1 MTHPLIIDG
10 PAEARLLLVADH
22 ASNRVPEG
30 INLGCD
36 AALLDQ
42 HVAID
47 IGTEALTRALA
58 DTLGATA
65 VLAGVSRLVIDLN
78 REPEAAG
85 LIPATSDGYAITGNQ
100 DLDASERARRLV
112 TYHSPYHDAITA
124 MLDRHPV
131 ELIAAIHSFTPQLA
145 SRPGE
150 ARPWQ
155 VGLLHNEDS
164 RAAAIAIAH
173 LRGQG
178 LVVGDNEPYSGRQL
192 NYTMNRHAETRGLP
206 YLGFEV
212 RQDLLMTDADVE
224 SWRNILAETIAV
236 TLSLLRK
243 A

>member
-1 MTHPLIIDG
+1 VTHPLIIDG
-10 PAEARLLLVADH
+10 PAAARLLLVADH

-30 INLGCD
+30 VELGCD
-36 AALLDQ
+36 PALLNE

-47 IGTEALTRALA
+47 IGTEALTVGLA
-58 DTLGATA
+58 DTLGAAA
-65 VLAGVSRLVIDLN
+65 VLAGVSRLVVDLN

-85 LIPATSDGYAITGNQ
+85 LIPGSSDGHAIPGNR
-100 DLDASERARRLV
+100 DVDDAERARRLAA
-112 TYHSPYHDAITA
+112 YHLPYHAAISSA
-124 MLDRHPV
+124 LDRYPI

-164 RAAAIAIAH
+164 RAAVIAIAH

-192 NYTMNRHAETRGLP
+192 NYTMNRHAEARGLP
-206 YLGFEV
+206 YLGFEI

-224 SWRNILAETIAV
+224 RWRNILAQTIAH
-236 TLSLLRK
+236 TLSLLRS

>member
-10 PAEARLLLVADH
+10 PAEAWLLLVADH

-30 INLGCD
+30 IDLGCD
-36 AALLDQ
+36 PALLDQ
-42 HVAID
+42 HVAVD

-58 DTLGATA
+58 DTLGAAA

-78 REPEAAG
+78 REPEAHG
-85 LIPATSDGYAITGNQ
+85 LIPATSDGHAIPGNR
-100 DLDASERARRLV
+100 DLGDGERARRFAA
-112 TYHSPYHDAITA
+112 YHLPYHDAISTA
-124 MLDRHPV
+124 LGRHPI

-155 VGLLHNEDS
+155 IGLLHNEDS
-164 RAAAIAIAH
+164 RAATVAIAH

-178 LVVGDNEPYSGRQL
+178 LIVGDNEPYSGRQL
-192 NYTMNRHAETRGLP
+192 NYTMNLHAEARGLP
-206 YLGFEV
+206 YLGFEI
-212 RQDLLMTDADVE
+212 RQDLMTTDADVE
-224 SWRNILAETIAV
+224 RWRNILSETIAR
-236 TLSLLRK
+236 TISLLRT